1 MILREENRTTGTE
14 NYPVATLSTTDI
26 TCTVL
31 ELNPSIRGKKPASN
45 HLRQDTA
52 LGDSDQHELCVKIQ
66 FVPPSKHTLSLL
78 LKKTT

>member
-14 NYPVATLSTTDI
+14 NYPIATLSTTDI

-31 ELNPSIRGKKPASN
+31 VLNPSN